1 MITVC
6 IIDDDTVTRENIFGI
21 IERAPGFVRGG
32 SYGSCEEAFQEI
44 PRKRPD
50 VILLDVGLPGG
61 ISGTEG
67 VKVIKHQWPEIE
79 VIMVT
84 VHLEDETL
92 FQCLRNGASGYLLKG
107 NLFDDITKAIQ
118 EVVDG
123 GAPMSM
129 AIARKVADSFRTQP
143 TAEPLTRRENEVLTR
158 LWQGQSYKAIA
169 EELFVSRE
177 TVKFHIKNIYRK
189 LNVSNRV
196 EAILKKP

>member
-6 IIDDDTVTRENIFGI
+6 IIDDDVGLRQKTFEA
-21 IERAPGFVRGG
+21 IERTPGFARGG
-32 SYGSCEEAFQEI
+32 EYGSCEEALRGI
-44 PRKRPD
+44 AANKPD
-50 VILLDVGLPGG
+50 VILLDVGLPG
-61 ISGTEG
+61 IRGTEG
-67 VKVIKHQWPEIE
+67 AKIIKHQWPEIE
-79 VIMVT
+79 IIMVT
-84 VHLEDETL
+84 VHPEDDTL

-107 NLFDDITKAIQ
+107 HPLGDITKAIQ

-129 AIARKVADSFRTQP
+129 EIARKVADSFRSQP
-143 TAEPLTRRENEVLTR
+143 AVEPLTRRENEVLTR
-158 LWQGQSYKAIA
+158 LWQGQSYKTIA

-196 EAILKKP
+196 QAILKKP